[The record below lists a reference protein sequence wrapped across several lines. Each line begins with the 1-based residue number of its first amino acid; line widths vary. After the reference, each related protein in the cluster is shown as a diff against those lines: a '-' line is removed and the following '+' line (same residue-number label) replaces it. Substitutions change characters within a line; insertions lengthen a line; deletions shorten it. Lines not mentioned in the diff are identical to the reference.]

1 MKKVLTVTIEE
12 TLMEHLKTLAENENR
27 TLSNLVE
34 TLLMSAVND
43 K

>member
-12 TLMEHLKTLAENENR
+12 TLMEQLKALAENENR